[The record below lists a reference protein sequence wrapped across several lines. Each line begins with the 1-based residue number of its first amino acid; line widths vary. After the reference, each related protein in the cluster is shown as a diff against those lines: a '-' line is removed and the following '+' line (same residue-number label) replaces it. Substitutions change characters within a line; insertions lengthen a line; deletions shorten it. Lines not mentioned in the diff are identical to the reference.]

1 MRLYKVIALLLTY
14 PEQDWLQSI
23 GEWRTTVAAESGQS
37 RRAGRRL
44 DRLLTY
50 LECGPLIDLQE
61 AYVETFDRN
70 PAHSLSI
77 FEHRMGESRERGEA
91 MVRLI
96 EEYRGFGWDVT
107 SHELPDFLPVF
118 LEFLSLIPP
127 EEAQR
132 RLAGIVDVV
141 QILRSRLTGV
151 DSPYAGAFDALTALT
166 SDAALWRASF
176 PIHKVKR
183 FLRRMPSGI
192 RIGVPGTLTEE
203 PIDRDG
209 HHESRH
215 ESRR

>member
-1 MRLYKVIALLLTY
+1 MKLYKVIAVLLTY

-23 GEWRTTVAAESGQS
+23 GELRTTVAAETGRA
-37 RRAGRRL
+37 RRAGHRL
-44 DRLLTY
+44 DGLFTHFDR
-50 LECGPLIDLQE
+50 GPLIELQE
-61 AYVETFDRN
+61 TYVETFDRN

-91 MVRLI
+91 MVRLV
-96 EEYRGFGWDVT
+96 EEYREFGLEVM
-107 SHELPDFLPVF
+107 SHELPDFIPVF

-132 RLAGIVDVV
+132 RLVGIDDVL
-141 QILRSRLTGV
+141 QILRSRLTGAG
-151 DSPYAGAFDALTALT
+151 SPYAGVFDALTALT
-166 SDAALWRASF
+166 SDAALWRTSF
-176 PIHKVKR
+176 SIHKVKR

-192 RIGVPGTLTEE
+192 RIEVQGTLAKES
-203 PIDRDG
+203 IDRDG